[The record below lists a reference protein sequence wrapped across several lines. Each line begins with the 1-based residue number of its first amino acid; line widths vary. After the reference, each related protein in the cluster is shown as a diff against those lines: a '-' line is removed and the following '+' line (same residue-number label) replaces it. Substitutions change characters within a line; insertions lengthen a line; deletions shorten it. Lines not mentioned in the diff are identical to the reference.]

1 MVFWSAH
8 VGLDPFL
15 LLLAVSK
22 KQIANKRG
30 ETERRRDA
38 WMERW
43 RDREKMTSANLVL

>member
-30 ETERRRDA
+30 E
-38 WMERW
+38 MERQ
-43 RDREKMTSANLVL
+43 RDGETEGCMDGEMEG